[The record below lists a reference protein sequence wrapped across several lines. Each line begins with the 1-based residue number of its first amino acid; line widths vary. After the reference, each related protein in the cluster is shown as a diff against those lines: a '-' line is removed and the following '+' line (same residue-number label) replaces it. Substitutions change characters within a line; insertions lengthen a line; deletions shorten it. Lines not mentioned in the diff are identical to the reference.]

1 MKVYLSDIARKAG
14 VSKMTV
20 SRALRDDPVVA
31 ERTRERIRKA
41 AEELGYVPNPKL
53 ARLMYEMAQSR
64 GNPNVLGELA
74 YITTDETEDSWEKY
88 HHESG
93 CYEGA
98 KEEALAYG
106 YKLLPVWARSRRF
119 GKGKLTEFLWSRGVD
134 GLIIAPLGK
143 AMIGRQLEID
153 WDKFS
158 SVQIGAT
165 LSYPKLDLVRHNHYM
180 GMVQS
185 LVGLENLGY
194 RKIGL
199 CTSVVSDMRS
209 YHRWTSAY
217 LHWRTVRR
225 FTKSSLPSYYYQSGN
240 VDKRTFKDWLAKYK
254 VEAIISMDK
263 EIMEICSALKI
274 KIPEDIG
281 FSVMDNPGQESG
293 IAGID
298 QIAPQIGRKAV
309 DDLIVS
315 VRKGARGIP
324 QHPIQT
330 LVDGIWRP
338 EKTVRKVGSPVKG
351 HLAADL
357 ENIEG
362 SF

>member
-1 MKVYLSDIARKAG
+1 
-14 VSKMTV
+14 MTV
-20 SRALRDDPVVA
+20 SRALREEPSVA
-31 ERTRERIRKA
+31 AATRRKVLQA

-74 YITTDETEDSWEKY
+74 YITTDETEDSWRKY
-88 HHESG
+88 DHESG

-98 KEEALAYG
+98 REEAMAYG

-119 GKGKLTEFLWSRGVD
+119 EKDKLTRFLWTRGVD
-134 GLIIAPLGK
+134 GIIIAPLGK
-143 AMIGRQLEID
+143 GMIGRPLGIE

-158 SVQIGAT
+158 CVQIGAT
-165 LSYPKLDLVRHNHYM
+165 LSDPKLDLVRHNHYL

-185 LVGLENLGY
+185 IAGLEGLGY
-194 RKIGL
+194 KRIGL
-199 CTSVVSDMRS
+199 CTSSVTDMRS

-217 LHWRTVRR
+217 LHWRTVRN
-225 FTKSSLPSYYYQSGN
+225 FTKRTVPSYYYQPDN
-240 VDKRTFKDWLAKYK
+240 VDRRAFKDWVLRHKI
-254 VEAIISMDK
+254 EAIISMDT
-263 EIMEICSALKI
+263 ELMETCASLGLKI
-274 KIPEDIG
+274 PDDLG
-281 FSVMDNPGQESG
+281 FSVLDKPGDGSD

-324 QHPIQT
+324 KHPIQT
-330 LVDGIWRP
+330 LVEGQWQTGA
-338 EKTVRKVGSPVKG
+338 TVRRVRRDVGRQP
-351 HLAADL
+351 ATEL
-357 ENIEG
+357 ENIEE

>member
-1 MKVYLSDIARKAG
+1 MKVHLSDIARKVG

-20 SRALRDDPVVA
+20 SRALREDPSVA
-31 ERTRERIRKA
+31 EATRRKVLEA

-53 ARLMYEMAQSR
+53 ARLMYEMAHSR

-74 YITTDETEDSWEKY
+74 YITTDETEDSWQEYY
-88 HHESG
+88 HQSG

-106 YKLLPVWARSRRF
+106 YKLLLVWARSRRF
-119 GKGKLTEFLWSRGVD
+119 GKGKLTQFLWSRGVD
-134 GLIIAPLGK
+134 GIIIAPLGEG
-143 AMIGRQLEID
+143 MIGKHLDID
-153 WDKFS
+153 WDKFCN
-158 SVQIGAT
+158 VQIGAT
-165 LSYPKLDLVRHNHYM
+165 LSDPRLDLVRHNHYI

-185 LVGLENLGY
+185 LAGLEGLGY
-194 RKIGL
+194 KRIGL
-199 CTSVVSDMRS
+199 CTSSVSDMRS

-217 LHWRTVRR
+217 LHWRTVRN
-225 FTKSSLPSYYYQSGN
+225 FTKRTLPSYFYQSGK
-240 VDKRTFKDWLAKYK
+240 VDKKGFKEW
-254 VEAIISMDK
+254 VSRHSIEAIIAMDT
-263 EIMEICSALKI
+263 ELMETCSGLGI
-274 KIPEDIG
+274 KIPDDLG
-281 FSVMDNPGQESG
+281 FSVLDKPGDESD

-298 QIAPQIGRKAV
+298 QIARQIGRKAI

-324 QHPIQT
+324 EHPIQT
-330 LVDGIWRP
+330 LVEGTWQQGI
-338 EKTVRKVGSPVKG
+338 TVRRIGAPIERQS
-351 HLAADL
+351 AAEL